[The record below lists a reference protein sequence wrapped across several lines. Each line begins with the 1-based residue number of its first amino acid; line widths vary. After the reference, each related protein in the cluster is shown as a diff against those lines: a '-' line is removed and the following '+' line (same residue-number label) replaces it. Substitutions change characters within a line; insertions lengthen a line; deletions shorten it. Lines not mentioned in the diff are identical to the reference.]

1 MSIRKTRSSLL
12 FNSFSAF
19 VLRQVH
25 SSSAVTEHLLEVFL
39 RVDFNERLGIA
50 LNAFKE
56 CKNLLPKQRQIANK
70 TSDSFINYNEQTNGE
85 VRLWAIMW
93 RAFPTSKHHMWKL
106 TTTRTLQIRFVPLTL
121 KAPAGETWAF
131 FFSSFFI
138 AFPGHD
144 VFKLIERS
152 KTSTGIGRHLACAQ
166 YFYEP
171 RKAVYWFR
179 SRRSYL
185 VIDGF
190 TIARPRRTSQLS

>member
-131 FFSSFFI
+131 FLVLSSSHSLDMMCLNLLKEAKHPRGLAGISHVRNIFMSRAKPFT
-138 AFPGHD
+138 GSEVVD
-144 VFKLIERS
+144 LI
-152 KTSTGIGRHLACAQ
+152 
-166 YFYEP
+166 
-171 RKAVYWFR
+171 
-179 SRRSYL
+179 
-185 VIDGF
+185 
-190 TIARPRRTSQLS
+190 